1 MNSKIFKQLL
11 VAGAVVVL
19 GGGMT
24 SCEDYL
30 TLYPTTSITEEEFWN
45 TRNDVNNVR
54 ASAYYQLTQCT
65 GKILAWGEFRS
76 DNVELSDMSKANYRY
91 MQEAVLQ
98 PSEIF
103 MTVCLLQG
111 HQLL

>member
-45 TRNDVNNVR
+45 T
-54 ASAYYQLTQCT
+54 T
-65 GKILAWGEFRS
+65 
-76 DNVELSDMSKANYRY
+76 
-91 MQEAVLQ
+91 
-98 PSEIF
+98 
-103 MTVCLLQG
+103 
-111 HQLL
+111 